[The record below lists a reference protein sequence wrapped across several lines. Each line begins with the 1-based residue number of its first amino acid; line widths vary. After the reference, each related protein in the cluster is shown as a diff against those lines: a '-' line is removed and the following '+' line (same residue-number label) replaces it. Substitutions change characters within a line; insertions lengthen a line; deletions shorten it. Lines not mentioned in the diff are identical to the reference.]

1 MNFKYLN
8 DNIRKNERR
17 ILNRIKTTGKIS
29 PESKEMKESIDV
41 TRDMVSRKYSQK
53 VAKNPLVPISPI
65 TCSGTSFECNVP
77 GSGKQPMKE
86 LNMHT
91 CEYDHLATPIQEGGM
106 LNTNFEPDF
115 ILNWNNNS
123 VETKYTKDS
132 LKATYGF
139 ENFQ

>member
-1 MNFKYLN
+1 MNFKNIN
-8 DNIRKNERR
+8 DNILKNERR
-17 ILNRIKTTGKIS
+17 ILNTIKTRGKMI

-41 TRDMVSRKYSQK
+41 TRDALSKKYSYK
-53 VAKNPLVPISPI
+53 VGKNPSIPVTPI
-65 TCSGTSFECNVP
+65 TCRGTSFECNVP
-77 GSGKQPMKE
+77 GSGKQPISDV
-86 LNMHT
+86 NMHT
-91 CEYDHLATPIQEGGM
+91 SSYDHLATPVKEGGM